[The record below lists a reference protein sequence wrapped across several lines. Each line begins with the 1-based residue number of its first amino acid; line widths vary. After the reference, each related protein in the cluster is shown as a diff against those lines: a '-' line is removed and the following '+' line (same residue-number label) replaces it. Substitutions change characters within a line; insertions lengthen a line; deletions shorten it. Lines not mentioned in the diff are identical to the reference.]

1 MSILE
6 YPLVLKTR
14 RNHGLEHATIHILS
28 ARYPGT
34 ALAGHSNPTGFFIV
48 GRVPTEAVRDA
59 VSEALGRLVAGERHL
74 AVHPGCGTNYVVYGA
89 VAGMLA
95 WLGMGRAKKFKA
107 RLDRLPLVMLL
118 STIGFIVA
126 QPLAPL
132 VQARITTEGD
142 PGELTI
148 VDVYRIN
155 NGLHR
160 VVTRD

>member
-6 YPLVLKTR
+6 APLVLQTR

-28 ARYPGT
+28 ARFPGLP
-34 ALAGHSNPTGFFIV
+34 LAGHSNPTGFFILGQV
-48 GRVPTEAVRDA
+48 STEAVRDA
-59 VSEALGRLVAGERHL
+59 VTEALSRLASGEHHL

-89 VAGMLA
+89 VAGLLA
-95 WLGMGRAKKFKA
+95 WLGMGRAKKFKD

-118 STIGFIVA
+118 STVGFIVA

-142 PGELTI
+142 PGPMTI
-148 VDVYRIN
+148 VDVYPIRT
-155 NGLHR
+155 GLHR
-160 VVTRD
+160 VVTKE